1 MLTTKLTIEKLPT
14 DGNDHSERRI
24 FSSKGEMAQILN
36 RNHES
41 FKHLVYWDLD
51 KTGQERGHHYH
62 QRKTENVYIL
72 SGEMDLLLEDLE
84 SGSKETILIQAGD
97 RLTIRPNL
105 AHAYRSRKYSQVL
118 EYAPEIYDPADT
130 VPYKLAW

>member
-1 MLTTKLTIEKLPT
+1 MLITKVSIEKLST
-14 DGNDHSERRI
+14 DGNENSERRI

-36 RNHES
+36 RNHEAYR
-41 FKHLVYWDLD
+41 HLVYWDLD

-72 SGEMDLLLEDLE
+72 TGEMDLLLEDLE
-84 SGSKETILIQAGD
+84 SGLKEKILVQAGN
-97 RLTIRPNL
+97 RLTLSPHL

-118 EYAPEIYDPADT
+118 EYASETYDPADT
-130 VPYKLAW
+130 VPYKIAW